1 VSLKI
6 SVVIPTRNRCELLRG
21 CLESMERQTLSS
33 QEFEIIVVVDG
44 STDGTLEFLQTY
56 SPPYKLQVVVQEHG
70 GLSAA
75 RNRGN
80 QEAGSPL
87 VLCLD
92 DDMLAVPAL
101 LEQHVQTHERFP
113 GGLVQGGLRIDVS
126 VRRTPFIRYQER
138 LLDAIHAKRVG
149 PATIL
154 HSEDVSGGNISI
166 GRELLDSVGGFNASL
181 KRLRNTDGELAHRLE
196 KQGVT
201 IRYAGEAAADMTH
214 VNDLD
219 QALHASRLYG
229 RSYVY
234 LQQFYPETRWK
245 LSPLARDRGSRL
257 RNLARRLGFLHGGQP
272 ARLLV
277 ALLRLMIGV
286 TQAAG
291 IRPLTE
297 ALYRVALDGL
307 FWRGVEEES
316 GGRLSD
322 YLPQGIPILCYH
334 HVSNV
339 RNREFR
345 RYILP
350 VGVFQRQMRWLKRR
364 GYQAISLD
372 ALYDYLDHGAA
383 LPPKPVVITFDD
395 GYAELE
401 TTATPLLA
409 ELGCPHTHFV
419 NSGKLG
425 GTTDW
430 IKAAPDLPILSEEA
444 IRRTTERFA
453 DWVDFQAHGRGHLQ
467 LNRHSAET
475 VRQEVQHSLDVL
487 APLTGRPIRYLA
499 YPFGEQSAETRQ
511 VVRQLPLR
519 CSFTVDR
526 GLCRPGQN
534 MHRLPR
540 VEVFANDLPFEFRFK
555 VRYGSSPVATARRW
569 VKRRIKKLVRRR

>member
-1 VSLKI
+1 
-6 SVVIPTRNRCELLRG
+6 
-21 CLESMERQTLSS
+21 MERQTLSS

-56 SPPYKLQVVVQEHG
+56 SPPYRVKHVVQEHG

-92 DDMLAVPAL
+92 DDMLAVPGL

-113 GGLVQGGLRIDVS
+113 GGLVQGGLRIDAS
-126 VRRTPFIRYQER
+126 VKRTPFIRYQER
-138 LLDAIHAKRVG
+138 LLDVIHAKRVG

-166 GRELLDSVGGFNASL
+166 NRELLDSVGGFNASL

-219 QALHASRLYG
+219 QSLHASRLYG

-257 RNLARRLGFLHGGQP
+257 RNLARRLGFLHGGQR
-272 ARLLV
+272 ARVVV
-277 ALLRLMIGV
+277 ALCRLMIGV
-286 TQAAG
+286 TQAA
-291 IRPLTE
+291 RLRLLTE
-297 ALYRVALDGL
+297 SLFRVALDGL

-316 GGRLSD
+316 GGRLPD
-322 YLPQGIPILCYH
+322 FLPRGIPILCYH
-334 HVSNV
+334 HVSDV
-339 RNREFR
+339 RNRQFR

-350 VGVFQRQMRWLKRR
+350 VEVFQRQMRWLKRHA
-364 GYQAISLD
+364 YQAISLD

-401 TTATPLLA
+401 TTAMPLLA
-409 ELGCPHTHFV
+409 ELGYPHTHFV

-430 IKAAPDLPILSEEA
+430 IKTAPDLPILSEEA
-444 IRRTTERFA
+444 IRRTTKRFA
-453 DWVDFQAHGRGHLQ
+453 ESVDFQAHGRGHLQ
-467 LNRHSAET
+467 LNRHNAET
-475 VRQEVQHSLDVL
+475 IRQEVQHSLDVI
-487 APLTGRPIRYLA
+487 APLTGRPVRYLA
-499 YPFGEQSAETRQ
+499 YPFGEQNAETRQ
-511 VVRQLPLR
+511 VVGRLPLR

-555 VRYGSSPVATARRW
+555 LHYGYSPVASARRW
-569 VKRRIKKLVRRR
+569 IKRRIKKLVHGR